1 MKRSI
6 LVLLALWGILGI
18 HSSVQAQNL
27 VIGSRV
33 SELKTSEYLHGTLQK
48 DRPML
53 IEFFYSASE
62 PCRDRLPEL
71 NKLAGDYAGKIDVL
85 VLANED
91 RDRIIPLLKGENYA
105 FAVALDD
112 AGKTFNAYGVRF
124 VPFSVLLDAKGRVL
138 WFGHSAR
145 LTIVDLEQAL

>member
-85 VLANED
+85 VL
-91 RDRIIPLLKGENYA
+91 RT
-105 FAVALDD
+105 
-112 AGKTFNAYGVRF
+112 KTEIGLF
-124 VPFSVLLDAKGRVL
+124 PC
-138 WFGHSAR
+138 
-145 LTIVDLEQAL
+145 

>member
-1 MKRSI
+1 MFYRACDHATILCDRQAYVKRIETMKRSI

-18 HSSVQAQNL
+18 HTSVQAQNL

-71 NKLAGDYAGKIDVL
+71 NK
-85 VLANED
+85 
-91 RDRIIPLLKGENYA
+91 
-105 FAVALDD
+105 
-112 AGKTFNAYGVRF
+112 
-124 VPFSVLLDAKGRVL
+124 
-138 WFGHSAR
+138 
-145 LTIVDLEQAL
+145 